1 MRQTLAFLRRASRA
15 LWSLSLFLYAPVRP
29 EYSPV
34 HGVLIEIGMLT
45 MLTKAR
51 RGYWLLT
58 AGALGVLLSALVINF
73 RGDRSATPNAAH
85 QPAPARAEASL
96 PKAPAVVAQVHEQ
109 HPYIVQADSANAARI
124 AVQDVGGAVTG
135 DLSVIRAVAASLD
148 DGELAVLGG
157 RRHDEP

>member
-1 MRQTLAFLRRASRA
+1 MRETLRVLRRGSRE

-34 HGVLIEIGMLT
+34 QAVLIEIGMLT

-51 RGYWLLT
+51 RGHWLLA

-73 RGDRSATPNAAH
+73 RGDRSATPNAAR

-96 PKAPAVVAQVHEQ
+96 PKAPAAVAQVHER
-109 HPYIVQADSANAARI
+109 HPYIVQADSADAARI
-124 AVQDVGGAVTG
+124 AVQDVGGAG
-135 DLSVIRAVAASLD
+135 PRDLRGLRPFAPSLVY
-148 DGELAVLGG
+148 GGLAGLPARGT
-157 RRHDEP
+157 PT